1 MVNWGIE
8 IIEGYF
14 FNCFLTQLEN
24 TAKYVLNQL
33 TSGKRILPEGKGI
46 LYFMFSFLKNETVDS
61 SILQREV

>member
-8 IIEGYF
+8 IRRIF
-14 FNCFLTQLEN
+14 FNCFLTQLES

-61 SILQREV
+61 SILQPEV

>member
-8 IIEGYF
+8 IRRIF
-14 FNCFLTQLEN
+14 FNCFLTQLET

-61 SILQREV
+61 SILQPEV